1 MWGKI
6 FAFFLGVVLAPHVS
20 KLFKPFAREAV
31 KGAMLIGNQIQRTAA
46 EVREDLEDIAAEAA
60 MDLKSDGDK

>member
-6 FAFFLGVVLAPHVS
+6 FAFFLGVVLAPHVT
-20 KLFKPFAREAV
+20 KLLRPVAREAV
-31 KGAMLIGNQIQRTAA
+31 KGAMLVGNQLRRTAA

-60 MDLKSDGDK
+60 MDVKDK